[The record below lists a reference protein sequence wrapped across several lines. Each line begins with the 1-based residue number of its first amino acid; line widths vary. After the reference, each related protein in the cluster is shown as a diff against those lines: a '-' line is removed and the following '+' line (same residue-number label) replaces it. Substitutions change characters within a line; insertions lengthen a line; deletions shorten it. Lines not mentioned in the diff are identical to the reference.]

1 MGALYFDSIALV
13 GKKIKALILRRAVE
27 RWFCQGKCWRD
38 WKRNEYTSRTMFPLI
53 STLCLFGGLFLVLV
67 KVLLFAV
74 EMVIV
79 RHKAGDGDE
88 R

>member
-1 MGALYFDSIALV
+1 
-13 GKKIKALILRRAVE
+13 
-27 RWFCQGKCWRD
+27 
-38 WKRNEYTSRTMFPLI
+38 MFPLI

-74 EMVIV
+74 EMVIARSEV
-79 RHKAGDGDE
+79 GDGDK